1 MVKKHLVLDHAS
13 IISRSELLDGW
24 KLLHLCVFRQDGVIV
39 DYAVTVVVD
48 GAGVSTEQLDY
59 LTLQSN
65 RVENS
70 YREVVERSTVA
81 HAIAEV
87 QNVVTEA
94 LQNEEEEAESGKMM
108 TLNWSPSR

>member
-1 MVKKHLVLDHAS
+1 M
-13 IISRSELLDGW
+13 
-24 KLLHLCVFRQDGVIV
+24 

-48 GAGVSTEQLDY
+48 GAGVSVEQLDY

-70 YREVVERSTVA
+70 YREVVERGTVA

-94 LQNEEEEAESGKMM
+94 LQNEEERAESGKMM
-108 TLNWSPSR
+108 ALS